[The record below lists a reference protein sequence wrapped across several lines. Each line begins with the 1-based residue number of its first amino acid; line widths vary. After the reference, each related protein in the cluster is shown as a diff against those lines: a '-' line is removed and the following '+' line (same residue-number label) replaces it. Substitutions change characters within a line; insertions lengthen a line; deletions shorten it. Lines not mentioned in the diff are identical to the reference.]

1 MAKKDKT
8 ERPAW
13 FHSDSQF
20 EDHLAA
26 LERELEGRKNRLAE
40 LEALNAHPDMLA
52 ATQAEVDAAKQALQE
67 LAGSGQR
74 TAAKRPAKK
83 GQSR

>member
-1 MAKKDKT
+1 MAKKD
-8 ERPAW
+8 RPAW

-26 LERELEGRKNRLAE
+26 LERELEGRKNRLSE

-52 ATQAEVDAAKQALQE
+52 ATQAEVDAAAEALRE
-67 LAGSGQR
+67 LAGGGQR
-74 TAAKRPAKK
+74 TAAKRPASKGSTRKK
-83 GQSR
+83 